1 MTDSSKASEKEK
13 IISEIKQA
21 GYPLEFFSAIAL
33 SKKGWAVRPSLD
45 YLDPILDDYRE
56 TDIVAYKN
64 SNIPNLFNVLVIECK
79 KSEAN
84 PWVFI
89 QQKRM
94 GNLSENLN
102 IATLRQDYIY
112 YDKLEET
119 MKDHHYSTVPICT
132 YSLVSFASK
141 KDPNN
146 RLAKSIYH
154 AKNQVIS
161 ATSRIYNQFEQMHK
175 KYRNSLRFTFIYP
188 IIVFDG
194 KLYSAQIQG
203 ENIELFDENHL
214 IFSIERELSNQRTIG
229 IAPNSQR
236 DQDFKPYFID
246 VVKKEYFEQFLDNFE
261 SYYKNTIESFPS
273 CHYNLEPSN

>member
-1 MTDSSKASEKEK
+1 MIDSFSESEQEK
-13 IISEIKQA
+13 IINEIKQA
-21 GYPLEFFSAIAL
+21 GFPLEILTAITL
-33 SKKGWAVRPSLD
+33 SKKGWGVRPSLD
-45 YLDPILDDYRE
+45 YLDPILSDYRE

-102 IATLRQDYIY
+102 IATLRQDYVY
-112 YDKLEET
+112 YDRLEET
-119 MKDHHYSTVPICT
+119 MNDHHYSTVPICT
-132 YSLVSFASK
+132 YSLVPFASK

-146 RLAKSIYH
+146 RLAKSIYQ

-161 ATSRIYNQFEQMHK
+161 ATARIYDQFEQMHK

-194 KLYSAQIQG
+194 RLYSAQIQG
-203 ENIELFDENHL
+203 DNVELFEENHL
-214 IFSIERELSNQRTIG
+214 IFSIERELSNKRTIG

-236 DQDFKPYFID
+236 DQDYKPYFID
-246 VVKKEYFEQFLDNFE
+246 VVKKEHFEQFLDIFE
-261 SYYKNTIESFPS
+261 NYYKNIIESFPS
-273 CHYNLEPSN
+273 CHYDIEQSS